1 MNDRRITTLDMESCG
16 LDRSCD
22 LPELAWDRPER
33 VTGDLTV
40 AASPDD
46 LPRIEREA
54 MKEGLTLAVM
64 RELGHGEPPIVIVGT
79 DRAEDALRA
88 ISAIALSGPVGIV
101 VDLTP
106 GTGEKDFTDLHRL
119 IAVPDPV
126 PLSLLTTREDALR
139 DCATVMDRL
148 FGPSKDAPQV
158 ARVPEPEDVMDR
170 LFGDHALGREL
181 RARSTYR
188 LIDDGRDMGRAL
200 ARVAMAA
207 ALPERSGFDYRT
219 ANSAPRSQR
228 RKRR

>member
-1 MNDRRITTLDMESCG
+1 MTDRHIVTLDLESCG
-16 LDRSCD
+16 LDRGLD
-22 LPELAWDRPER
+22 AQDMVYDRPER

-54 MKEGLTLAVM
+54 MKEGLTLSVM

-101 VDLTP
+101 VDMTP
-106 GTGEKDFTDLHRL
+106 ETGEKDFADLHRL

-139 DCATVMDRL
+139 DCAAVMDRL
-148 FGPSKDAPQV
+148 FGPAKDAPQV
-158 ARVPEPEDVMDR
+158 ARVPEPKDVMDR
-170 LFGDHALGREL
+170 LFGDHVLDREL
-181 RARSTYR
+181 RVRSTYR